1 MKLSFLLF
9 ASLSLPLGTV
19 GQRVDPVPLPFGA
32 VTAPLEAHPDR
43 SAEMVAGLHRFFD
56 RLTADSVNQRAA
68 HWQRDVSSPQAYD
81 ASVSPQRQRLRE
93 IIGAIDPL
101 PELPDL
107 RYRGGPDRA
116 ALVAS
121 SPSVRVHEVSW
132 AAFDGVTGEGF
143 LLTPASPP
151 LARVVVVPD
160 ADQTPEML
168 AGLTHDLPPTERV
181 ALRLAEAGCEV
192 LVFGLIDRQAT
203 WSGSPAIAMT
213 DQTHREWIWRPSFEA
228 GRTLIGLEV
237 RKVEAAIAWFRQQ
250 KGPGTPIGVAG
261 YGEGGL
267 IALYAAALNPTV
279 SAALVSGYFQAREGL
294 WSEPIDRNVHGLLQV
309 FGDAE
314 IASLVAPRP
323 LIIEPSRGPV
333 VTGPPAVETTRRRAA
348 APGRLAPIPLDS
360 VRRELNRA
368 VALTAAPDGRNL
380 GRIELSSSEAHLVG
394 NFGSTDAGDRF
405 LAALQIT
412 PSKAA
417 SSSLTVLRATDPSQR
432 QRRQI
437 EELVRHAEDLLHHS
451 EAARTALNR
460 REGPADAARWP
471 ALSDPLRERFW
482 QDHVGRLPTP
492 SMPMNPRARFLE
504 RAPGYALWEVVLD
517 VWPGVMAWGTLL
529 VPDTITAGERRPVV
543 VCQHGLEGLPS
554 STLETNRETQDWRVY
569 RAFPRQLAERGFICY
584 VPHNPYRGGESFR
597 QLQRKA
603 NPLGLTLFSAVV
615 GQHQRQL
622 EWLGSL
628 PFVDPARIGFYG
640 ISYGGL
646 SALRLPA
653 LLPGY
658 AVSVCSGAFNIWSSK
673 IMSRHFPNSYVFT
686 REYEQFS
693 FNLAN
698 TFSNAELAAL
708 IAPRPFMVER
718 GHQDPVGLDEWVAY
732 EYAKV
737 RRLYLDLGVPDRTEI
752 EYFSGRHEIHAVGAL
767 AFLHRHL
774 RWPEPAPL
782 PR

>member
-1 MKLSFLLF
+1 
-9 ASLSLPLGTV
+9 LGIV
-19 GQRVDPVPLPFGA
+19 GKPVNPVPLPFGA
-32 VTAPLEAHPDR
+32 VAAPLEAHPDR

-56 RLTADSVNQRAA
+56 RLTAESVDQRAA
-68 HWQRDVSSPQAYD
+68 HWKRDFSSPEAYE
-81 ASVSPQRQRLRE
+81 ASVAPQRQRLRAML
-93 IIGAIDPL
+93 GAIDPL
-101 PELPDL
+101 PEVPEM
-107 RYRGGPDRA
+107 RYRSGPDRA
-116 ALVAS
+116 ALVAAS
-121 SPSVRVHEVSW
+121 QSVRVHEVSW
-132 AAFDGVTGEGF
+132 AAFGEVNGEGL
-143 LLTPASPP
+143 LLTPTAPP

-168 AGLTHDLPPTERV
+168 AGLTSDLPPTERV

-192 LVFGLIDRQAT
+192 LVLALIDRQAT
-203 WSGSPAIAMT
+203 WSGNPAIVMT
-213 DQTHREWIWRPSFEA
+213 DQTHREWIWRPSFEV

-237 RKVEAAIAWFRQQ
+237 RKVEAAIAWFRHQ
-250 KGPGTPIGVAG
+250 KGLAIPIGVAG
-261 YGEGGL
+261 YGEGAL
-267 IALYAAALNPTV
+267 IALSTAALNPTV
-279 SAALVSGYFQAREGL
+279 SGALVSGYFQAREGL
-294 WSEPIDRNVHGLLQV
+294 WAEPIYRNVHGLLQV

-323 LIIEPSRGPV
+323 LIIEPSHGPV
-333 VTGPPAVETTRRRAA
+333 LPGPPAVEAPRRRAA
-348 APGRLAPIPLDS
+348 APGRLEPIALDS
-360 VRRELNRA
+360 VRRELKRA
-368 VALTAAPDGRNL
+368 LALTTSLDGRTL
-380 GRIELSSSEAHLVG
+380 GRIELSSSEAGPIG
-394 NFGSTDAGDRF
+394 NFGSTDGCDRF
-405 LAALQIT
+405 LAALKVA
-412 PSKAA
+412 PGKA
-417 SSSLTVLRATDPSQR
+417 SSSPLTMLRETDPVQR
-432 QRRQI
+432 QHRQI
-437 EELVRHAEDLLHHS
+437 EELMHHAEGLMHQS
-451 EAARTALNR
+451 EAARTAFNR
-460 REGPADAARWP
+460 REGPGDASRWP
-471 ALSDPLRERFW
+471 VLADPLRERFW
-482 QDHVGRLPTP
+482 RDHVGRLPSP

-504 RAPGYALWEVVLD
+504 RGPGYAMWEVVLD
-517 VWPGVMAWGTLL
+517 VWPEVVAWGTLL
-529 VPDTITAGERRPVV
+529 VPDTLAAGERRPVV

-554 STLETNRETQDWRVY
+554 SALETNRESQDWRVY

-622 EWLGSL
+622 EWLASL

-673 IMSRHFPNSYVFT
+673 IMSRNFPNSYVFT

-698 TFSNAELAAL
+698 TFSNADLAAL

-737 RRLYLDLGVPDRTEI
+737 RRLYLDLGVPERTEI
-752 EYFSGRHEIHAVGAL
+752 EYFAGRHEIHGVGTF

-774 RWPEPAPL
+774 RWPEPATL